1 MTRLDKNLQKMPKI
15 FREISNLS
23 KQNKKNENVLLT
35 VIYGMIMI
43 VQFSTRNSVL
53 KYCVLYIR
61 CTRYTDD
68 QHYIQLYTKSIDAC
82 FIVSGPNRFFAI
94 AEPK

>member
-23 KQNKKNENVLLT
+23 KQNKKKENVLLT
-35 VIYGMIMI
+35 VIYVMIMI

-61 CTRYTDD
+61 CTRYTELFQFETDD

-82 FIVSGPNRFFAI
+82 FIV
-94 AEPK
+94 